1 MRTLTRRGTSRCLAR
16 LMRASQRI
24 NMERQIL
31 HLPVISSVNKTKNH
45 VGSSSQNFHTKV
57 EAIWDDV
64 RLISKQTWSTTD
76 GLTMTGKLAVEIDE
90 FLKRE
95 MTRFR

>member
-1 MRTLTRRGTSRCLAR
+1 
-16 LMRASQRI
+16 
-24 NMERQIL
+24 
-31 HLPVISSVNKTKNH
+31 
-45 VGSSSQNFHTKV
+45 V

-64 RLISKQTWSTTD
+64 RLISKETWSTTD